1 MQQNL
6 TPIIAALA
14 NSDCQRM
21 YAQIVLGQAPESPN
35 RRERKLIDRL
45 KTVGLVTEDPAGSLI
60 LTDVF
65 TEYLLAGK
73 YERGQETVGVQ
84 RFLVKGRVQRWPSR
98 AEDKDALLRW
108 IITESIAESERLAES
123 ELNDRIRR
131 YTEDPA
137 LVRRYGVDFG
147 MLRRDPATQI
157 YYLSQ

>member
-65 TEYLLAGK
+65 TEWNFEREFVPDVGLGAGGGDEFEGGHDGGGAGMRRK
-73 YERGQETVGVQ
+73 TI
-84 RFLVKGRVQRWPSR
+84 WPR
-98 AEDKDALLRW
+98 EK
-108 IITESIAESERLAES
+108 
-123 ELNDRIRR
+123 
-131 YTEDPA
+131 
-137 LVRRYGVDFG
+137 F
-147 MLRRDPATQI
+147 
-157 YYLSQ
+157 

>member
-45 KTVGLVTEDPAGSLI
+45 KTVGLVAEDPAGSLI

-65 TEYLLAGK
+65 TEYLLAGEK
-73 YERGQETVGVQ
+73 RRGGKKLGGVWV
-84 RFLVKGRVQRWPSR
+84 LC
-98 AEDKDALLRW
+98 
-108 IITESIAESERLAES
+108 
-123 ELNDRIRR
+123 
-131 YTEDPA
+131 
-137 LVRRYGVDFG
+137 
-147 MLRRDPATQI
+147 
-157 YYLSQ
+157 

>member
-73 YERGQETVGVQ
+73 HERGQETVGVQ

-108 IITESIAESERLAES
+108 IITGKYC
-123 ELNDRIRR
+123 RIRAACR
-131 YTEDPA
+131 
-137 LVRRYGVDFG
+137 V
-147 MLRRDPATQI
+147 
-157 YYLSQ
+157 